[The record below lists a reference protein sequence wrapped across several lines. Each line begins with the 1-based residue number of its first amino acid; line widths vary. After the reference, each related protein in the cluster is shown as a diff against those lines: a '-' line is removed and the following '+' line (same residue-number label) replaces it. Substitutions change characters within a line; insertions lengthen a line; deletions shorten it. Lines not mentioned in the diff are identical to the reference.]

1 MSTRTKN
8 AQSSSAVLVQ
18 DPGLDE
24 ARLGRALEGCA
35 PPFPAAGGL
44 SAEVID
50 GALERAAGRRRV
62 RQALGVPS
70 DRRISNEVIDE
81 LLAGAST
88 EEEIF
93 GPGGVFAGLTKRLV
107 ERAMEV
113 ELTDH
118 VGYEPHC
125 EPPGGGANQR
135 NGTTSKTLIT
145 DHGKVPIDAPR
156 PTSTPTSRSG
166 LRSTRA
172 FTCTSSPPRALG

>member
-8 AQSSSAVLVQ
+8 AQSSSALLVQ

-24 ARLGRALEGCA
+24 AQLGRALEGCA
-35 PPFPAAGGL
+35 PPFPAARGL

-93 GPGGVFAGLTKRLV
+93 GPGGVFAGL
-107 ERAMEV
+107 
-113 ELTDH
+113 
-118 VGYEPHC
+118 
-125 EPPGGGANQR
+125 
-135 NGTTSKTLIT
+135 
-145 DHGKVPIDAPR
+145 
-156 PTSTPTSRSG
+156 
-166 LRSTRA
+166 A
-172 FTCTSSPPRALG
+172 FR

>member
-1 MSTRTKN
+1 MSTTTKN

-24 ARLGRALEGCA
+24 ARLGRALEACA
-35 PPFPAAGGL
+35 LPFPAAPGL

-93 GPGGVFAGLTKRLV
+93 GPGGVFAGLTK
-107 ERAMEV
+107 
-113 ELTDH
+113 
-118 VGYEPHC
+118 
-125 EPPGGGANQR
+125 
-135 NGTTSKTLIT
+135 
-145 DHGKVPIDAPR
+145 
-156 PTSTPTSRSG
+156 
-166 LRSTRA
+166 
-172 FTCTSSPPRALG
+172 